1 MKPLYRTAFQ
11 LERVGDPLN
20 AVHEITQVCLD
31 WVFLHKGV
39 PRKDI
44 VRPDTL
50 GKHAQDFP
58 VTAIG
63 NRRKLETRY
72 WKGATARLWAL
83 RLTHPDDKD
92 AGIEWCVELT
102 LECTASGVKFT
113 CATSIKRQSLTV
125 GDLERP
131 ASQPVVVQQV
141 IAQYGAKID
150 GLRLVDEPVMLDPSP
165 EESERLK
172 SFLLHWSRYQFVVM
186 ITPWRDGK
194 PMVDAKLWAKKLST
208 LAFVFV
214 AETNESTR
222 AFEAA
227 LGGKRLACWG
237 GAIRVYRPGLELTDD
252 PFKHPYFLPPQIEQK
267 LNRLGEVGF
276 ADEMVAR
283 LTADACLQGQADFL
297 FWPSLVERIGH
308 LRIASLQQSHH
319 DDAELTKL
327 YEEENETLRGNLEQS
342 VQTISQL
349 QDELNTLKG
358 WRQEALRAHRELRD
372 GAKPAY
378 ALRDLTEVNS
388 VAAAIAV
395 AKEELS
401 GELEFHLNSKSDPAT
416 PFQSPTDVLH
426 AFRWLAGPFRRA
438 KSGRLAIA
446 DLETHFAEYLP
457 TWIYAPN
464 QSEIT
469 MGQNP
474 EWYRIDYKLPKG
486 QPPMMRMHLACG
498 NDRKPEKC
506 IRIGFVWDG
515 QREIIA
521 IGFIGQHQRSGKG

>member
-1 MKPLYRTAFQ
+1 
-11 LERVGDPLN
+11 
-20 AVHEITQVCLD
+20 
-31 WVFLHKGV
+31 
-39 PRKDI
+39 
-44 VRPDTL
+44 
-50 GKHAQDFP
+50 
-58 VTAIG
+58 
-63 NRRKLETRY
+63 
-72 WKGATARLWAL
+72 
-83 RLTHPDDKD
+83 
-92 AGIEWCVELT
+92 
-102 LECTASGVKFT
+102 
-113 CATSIKRQSLTV
+113 
-125 GDLERP
+125 
-131 ASQPVVVQQV
+131 
-141 IAQYGAKID
+141 
-150 GLRLVDEPVMLDPSP
+150 
-165 EESERLK
+165 
-172 SFLLHWSRYQFVVM
+172 
-186 ITPWRDGK
+186 
-194 PMVDAKLWAKKLST
+194 
-208 LAFVFV
+208 
-214 AETNESTR
+214 
-222 AFEAA
+222 
-227 LGGKRLACWG
+227 
-237 GAIRVYRPGLELTDD
+237 
-252 PFKHPYFLPPQIEQK
+252 
-267 LNRLGEVGF
+267 
-276 ADEMVAR
+276 
-283 LTADACLQGQADFL
+283 
-297 FWPSLVERIGH
+297 
-308 LRIASLQQSHH
+308 
-319 DDAELTKL
+319 LTKL

-358 WRQEALRAHRELRD
+358 WRQEALRAHREIRD

-464 QSEIT
+464 QSEI
-469 MGQNP
+469 
-474 EWYRIDYKLPKG
+474 
-486 QPPMMRMHLACG
+486 PMMRMHLACG

>member
-1 MKPLYRTAFQ
+1 
-11 LERVGDPLN
+11 
-20 AVHEITQVCLD
+20 
-31 WVFLHKGV
+31 
-39 PRKDI
+39 
-44 VRPDTL
+44 
-50 GKHAQDFP
+50 
-58 VTAIG
+58 
-63 NRRKLETRY
+63 
-72 WKGATARLWAL
+72 
-83 RLTHPDDKD
+83 
-92 AGIEWCVELT
+92 VE
-102 LECTASGVKFT
+102 K
-113 CATSIKRQSLTV
+113 
-125 GDLERP
+125 
-131 ASQPVVVQQV
+131 
-141 IAQYGAKID
+141 
-150 GLRLVDEPVMLDPSP
+150 
-165 EESERLK
+165 
-172 SFLLHWSRYQFVVM
+172 
-186 ITPWRDGK
+186 
-194 PMVDAKLWAKKLST
+194 
-208 LAFVFV
+208 
-214 AETNESTR
+214 
-222 AFEAA
+222 
-227 LGGKRLACWG
+227 
-237 GAIRVYRPGLELTDD
+237 
-252 PFKHPYFLPPQIEQK
+252 
-267 LNRLGEVGF
+267 
-276 ADEMVAR
+276 
-283 LTADACLQGQADFL
+283 
-297 FWPSLVERIGH
+297 IGH

-358 WRQEALRAHRELRD
+358 WRQEALRAHREIRD